1 MNTIKDYNKY
11 IIDINAYHKGMQVVF
26 QFDNGYG
33 LSVVS
38 HSFSYGNDDELFEI
52 GVIKF
57 DDSGMY
63 ELTYETPITGDV
75 LGHQSKEDL
84 INVIEQ
90 AINL

>member
-38 HSFSYGNDDELFEI
+38 HSFSYGHEDELFEI
-52 GVIKF
+52 GILKF
-57 DDSGMY
+57 HPDGTY
-63 ELTYETPITGDV
+63 ELTYETPITGDI

>member
-38 HSFSYGNDDELFEI
+38 HAFSYGNDDELFEI
-52 GVIKF
+52 GVLKF
-57 DDSGMY
+57 HPDGTYD
-63 ELTYETPITGDV
+63 LTYETPIYGDV

-84 INVIEQ
+84 LKVIEQ

>member
-57 DDSGMY
+57 DDLGY

-84 INVIEQ
+84 LNVIEQ